1 MVSMTKQK
9 KKPKTAS
16 LIHERNYYNMGCHTI
31 FGIDE
36 AGRGP
41 WAGPVSAGAVALP
54 LHRPDLNKALAGVRD
69 SKMMTPL
76 QRAALVDTIKEVST
90 AWGVGHATAKE
101 IDDMGIIKATKTAMQ
116 RALDHALADTDLEP
130 DCLFLDYM
138 LWPER
143 RDIPQVSIVSGD
155 QHSLSIA
162 SASVIAKVWRDEFML
177 ELDAEF
183 PQYGFA
189 KHKGYGTTEHRKAL
203 EQYGPIEFHRQ
214 YYKPIQMLL
223 NQDDD

>member
-1 MVSMTKQK
+1 MAKKT

-16 LIHERNYYNMGCHTI
+16 LIHERNYYNMGCKVI

-54 LHRPDLNKALAGVRD
+54 LNRRDLPKALSGVRD
-69 SKMMTPL
+69 SKEMTPL
-76 QRAALVDTIKEVST
+76 QRATLVKTIKDVAL

-101 IDDMGIIKATKTAMQ
+101 IDAMGIVPATKTAMQ
-116 RALDHALADTDLEP
+116 RALSNALDNSGLEP

-143 RDIPQVSIVSGD
+143 RDIPQVSIVHGD
-155 QHSLSIA
+155 KHSLSIA
-162 SASVIAKVWRDEFML
+162 SASVIAKVWRDEFMV

-189 KHKGYGTTEHRKAL
+189 KHKGYGTKLHREAL
-203 EQYGPIEFHRQ
+203 EKYGPIDFHRQ
-214 YYKPIQMLL
+214 YYKPIQLLL
-223 NQDDD
+223 NFDKD

>member
-1 MVSMTKQK
+1 
-9 KKPKTAS
+9 
-16 LIHERNYYNMGCHTI
+16 MGCRTI

-41 WAGPVSAGAVALP
+41 WAGPVAAGAVALP
-54 LHRPDLNKALAGVRD
+54 LSRKDLNKALAGVRD

-76 QRAALVDTIKEVST
+76 QRAALVDTIKEVAL
-90 AWGVGHATAKE
+90 AWGIGHATARE
-101 IDDMGIIKATKTAMQ
+101 IDEMGILPATKTAMQ
-116 RALDHALADTDLEP
+116 RALDNALEDSDLEP

-162 SASVIAKVWRDEFML
+162 AASVLAKVWRDEFML

-183 PQYGFA
+183 PHYGFA
-189 KHKGYGTTEHRKAL
+189 KHKGYGTTEHRLAL
-203 EQYGPIEFHRQ
+203 EKYGATEFHRQ
-214 YYKPIQMLL
+214 YYKPIQLIL
-223 NQDDD
+223 NLDNE

>member
-1 MVSMTKQK
+1 MAKK
-9 KKPKTAS
+9 IKKPKTAS
-16 LIHERNYYNMGCHTI
+16 LIHERNYQNMGCNII

-54 LHRPDLNKALAGVRD
+54 LNRHDLNKALAGVRD
-69 SKMMTPL
+69 SKEMTPR
-76 QRAALVDTIKEVST
+76 QRESLVDTIKEVAL

-101 IDDMGIIKATKTAMQ
+101 IDKYGILPATKKAMKRALQTAM
-116 RALDHALADTDLEP
+116 DTSNLKP

-138 LWPER
+138 LWPEKQ
-143 RDIPQVSIVSGD
+143 DIPQVSIVSGD
-155 QHSLSIA
+155 KHSLSIA
-162 SASVIAKVWRDEFML
+162 CASVLAKVWRDEFMM

-189 KHKGYGTTEHRKAL
+189 KHKGYGTQLHRDAL
-203 EQYGPIEFHRQ
+203 EKYGPIEFHRQ

-223 NQDDD
+223 KTDDK

>member
-1 MVSMTKQK
+1 MAKQIT
-9 KKPKTAS
+9 KPKTAS
-16 LIHERNYYNMGCHTI
+16 LIHERNYQNMGCNII

-54 LHRPDLNKALAGVRD
+54 LNRHDLSKALAGVRD
-69 SKMMTPL
+69 SKEMTPL
-76 QRAALVDTIKEVST
+76 QRASLVDTIKDVAL

-101 IDDMGIIKATKTAMQ
+101 IDEFGILPATKKAMQ
-116 RALDHALADTDLEP
+116 RALQTAIEPSNLAP

-155 QHSLSIA
+155 KHSLSIA
-162 SASVIAKVWRDEFML
+162 CASVLAKVWRDDFMM

-183 PQYGFA
+183 PRYGFA
-189 KHKGYGTTEHRKAL
+189 QHKGYGTAFHREAL
-203 EQYGPIEFHRQ
+203 EKYGPIEFHRQ

-223 NQDDD
+223 KHDED

>member
-1 MVSMTKQK
+1 MSK
-9 KKPKTAS
+9 KARKTKTAS
-16 LIHERNYYNMGCHTI
+16 LIHERNYYKMGCRVI

-41 WAGPVSAGAVALP
+41 WAGPVAAGAVALP
-54 LHRPDLNKALAGVRD
+54 LNQSNLNKQLAGVRD
-69 SKMMTPL
+69 SKDMTPN
-76 QRAALVDTIKEVST
+76 QREGLVDTIKET
-90 AWGVGHATAKE
+90 ALAWGVGHSTARE
-101 IDDMGIIKATKTAMQ
+101 IDELGIVPATKTAMQ
-116 RALDHALADTDLEP
+116 RALDNAIEDSVEP

-155 QHSLSIA
+155 KHSLSIA
-162 SASVIAKVWRDEFML
+162 CASVLAKVWRDTFML

-189 KHKGYGTTEHRKAL
+189 NHKGYGTQAHREALEKFGPTDFHRK
-203 EQYGPIEFHRQ
+203 

-223 NQDDD
+223 NLDSK

>member
-1 MVSMTKQK
+1 MAK
-9 KKPKTAS
+9 KTTRPKTAS
-16 LIHERNYYNMGCHTI
+16 LIHERNYHNMGCNVI

-54 LHRPDLNKALAGVRD
+54 LNRSDLNKALAGVRD
-69 SKMMTPL
+69 SKEMTSL
-76 QRAALVDTIKEVST
+76 QRETLVDTIKEVAL

-101 IDDMGIIKATKTAMQ
+101 IDDMGILPATKLAMQ
-116 RALDHALADTDLEP
+116 RALTTAIESSNLTP

-155 QHSLSIA
+155 KHSLSIA
-162 SASVIAKVWRDEFML
+162 CASVLAKVWRDNFML

-189 KHKGYGTTEHRKAL
+189 KHKGYGTKLHREAL
-203 EQYGPIEFHRQ
+203 EKYGPIDFHRQ

-223 NQDDD
+223 KDED

>member
-1 MVSMTKQK
+1 MSK
-9 KKPKTAS
+9 KSRKPKTAS
-16 LIHERNYYNMGCHTI
+16 LKHERNYYRIGCKII

-54 LHRPDLNKALAGVRD
+54 LNRKDLPKALQGIRD
-69 SKMMTPL
+69 SKEMTPL
-76 QRAALVDTIKEVST
+76 QRTSLVENIKEIAL
-90 AWGVGHATAKE
+90 AWGVGHASSQE
-101 IDDMGIIKATKTAMQ
+101 IDKIGIVPATKTAMQ
-116 RALDHALADTDLEP
+116 RALSAALQDSKLEP

-155 QHSLSIA
+155 KYSLSIA
-162 SASVIAKVWRDEFML
+162 CASVLAKVWRDEFMM

-183 PQYGFA
+183 PHYGFA
-189 KHKGYGTTEHRKAL
+189 KHKGYGTALHRQAL
-203 EQYGPIEFHRQ
+203 ETYGPSEHHRQ
-214 YYKPIQMLL
+214 YYKPIQLL
-223 NQDDD
+223 LFEDE

>member
-1 MVSMTKQK
+1 MSKK
-9 KKPKTAS
+9 AKKPKTAS
-16 LIHERNYYNMGCHTI
+16 LIHERNYYNMGCRVI

-54 LHRPDLNKALAGVRD
+54 LHRKDLNKALAGVRD
-69 SKMMTPL
+69 SKEMTPN
-76 QRAALVDTIKEVST
+76 QRESLVDTIKEVAL
-90 AWGVGHATAKE
+90 AWGIGHTSAKE
-101 IDDMGIIKATKTAMQ
+101 IDEMGIVPATKTAMQ
-116 RALDHALADTDLEP
+116 RALANALEDNELEP

-155 QHSLSIA
+155 KHSLSIA
-162 SASVIAKVWRDEFML
+162 CASVIAKVWRDNFML

-189 KHKGYGTTEHRKAL
+189 KHKGYGTAEHRRAIEK
-203 EQYGPIEFHRQ
+203 YGPIEFHRQ
-214 YYKPIQMLL
+214 YYKPIQMIL
-223 NQDDD
+223 NMDND

>member
-1 MVSMTKQK
+1 MSKKTRKQ
-9 KKPKTAS
+9 KTAS
-16 LIHERNYYNMGCHTI
+16 LIHERNYYKMGCKVI

-54 LHRPDLNKALAGVRD
+54 LQRNDLNKALAGVRD
-69 SKMMTPL
+69 SKEMTPL
-76 QRAALVDTIKEVST
+76 QRETLVDTIKEVAL
-90 AWGVGHATAKE
+90 AWGIGHTTAKE
-101 IDDMGIIKATKTAMQ
+101 IDEMGIVPATKTAMQ
-116 RALDHALADTDLEP
+116 RALANALEDTDLEP

-155 QHSLSIA
+155 KHSLSIA
-162 SASVIAKVWRDEFML
+162 SASVLAKVWRDNFML

-183 PQYGFA
+183 PVYGFA
-189 KHKGYGTTEHRKAL
+189 KHKGYGTADHRRAL
-203 EQYGPIEFHRQ
+203 EQYGPTEFHRQ

-223 NQDDD
+223 NLDED

>member
-1 MVSMTKQK
+1 MSK
-9 KKPKTAS
+9 KARKTKTAS
-16 LIHERNYYNMGCHTI
+16 LIHERNYYKMGCRVI

-41 WAGPVSAGAVALP
+41 WAGPVAAGAVALP
-54 LHRPDLNKALAGVRD
+54 LNQSNLNKQLAGVRD
-69 SKMMTPL
+69 SKDMTPN
-76 QRAALVDTIKEVST
+76 QREGLVDTIKET
-90 AWGVGHATAKE
+90 ALAWGVGHSTARE
-101 IDDMGIIKATKTAMQ
+101 IDELGIVPATKTAMQ
-116 RALDHALADTDLEP
+116 RALASALEDSDLEP

-155 QHSLSIA
+155 KHSLSIA
-162 SASVIAKVWRDEFML
+162 CASVLAKVWRDTFML

-183 PQYGFA
+183 PHYGFA
-189 KHKGYGTTEHRKAL
+189 SHKGYGTKAHREALEKYGPTDFHRK
-203 EQYGPIEFHRQ
+203 

-223 NQDDD
+223 NVDND

>member
-1 MVSMTKQK
+1 MAKKT

-16 LIHERNYYNMGCHTI
+16 LIHERNYYNMGCKVI

-54 LHRPDLNKALAGVRD
+54 LNRKDLPKALSGVRD
-69 SKMMTPL
+69 SKEMTPL
-76 QRAALVDTIKEVST
+76 QRASLVDTIKDVAL

-101 IDDMGIIKATKTAMQ
+101 IDAMGIVPATKTAMQ
-116 RALDHALADTDLEP
+116 RALSTALDNSNLKP

-143 RDIPQVSIVSGD
+143 RDIPQVSIVHGD
-155 QHSLSIA
+155 KYSLSIA
-162 SASVIAKVWRDEFML
+162 SASVIAKVWRDDFML

-189 KHKGYGTTEHRKAL
+189 KHKGYGTKLHREAL
-203 EQYGPIEFHRQ
+203 EKYGPIDFHRQ
-214 YYKPIQMLL
+214 YYKPIQLLL
-223 NQDDD
+223 NFDED

>member
-1 MVSMTKQK
+1 MVCMKKQK
-9 KKPKTAS
+9 RKPKTAS
-16 LIHERNYYNMGCHTI
+16 LIHERNYYNMGCRSI

-41 WAGPVSAGAVALP
+41 WAGPVAAGAVALP
-54 LHRPDLNKALAGVRD
+54 LNRRDLPKALAGVRD

-76 QRAALVDTIKEVST
+76 QREKLVETIKEVAVT
-90 AWGVGHATAKE
+90 WGVGHATARE
-101 IDDMGIIKATKTAMQ
+101 IDKMGIVPATKLAMQ
-116 RALDHALADTDLEP
+116 RALDHALTESNIEP

-162 SASVIAKVWRDEFML
+162 SASVIAKVWRDNFML

-189 KHKGYGTTEHRKAL
+189 KHKGYGTKQHRQAL
-203 EQYGPIEFHRQ
+203 EQYGATDFHRQ
-214 YYKPIQMLL
+214 YYKPIQLLL
-223 NQDDD
+223 NFDDS

>member
-1 MVSMTKQK
+1 MTKK
-9 KKPKTAS
+9 AKKPKTAS
-16 LIHERNYYNMGCHTI
+16 LIHERSYYQMGCEII

-54 LHRPDLNKALAGVRD
+54 LKRKDLNKALTGVRD
-69 SKMMTPL
+69 SKEMTPN
-76 QRAALVDTIKEVST
+76 QREELVDTIKEVAL
-90 AWGVGHATAKE
+90 AWGVGHTTARE
-101 IDDMGIIKATKTAMQ
+101 IDEMGIVPATKTAMQ
-116 RALDHALADTDLEP
+116 RALANALEDTDLEP

-155 QHSLSIA
+155 KHSLSIA
-162 SASVIAKVWRDEFML
+162 CASVIAKVWRDTFML

-189 KHKGYGTTEHRKAL
+189 KHKGYGTVDHRRAL
-203 EQYGPIEFHRQ
+203 EQYGPTDFHRK

-223 NQDDD
+223 NPSDE

>member
-1 MVSMTKQK
+1 MTKK
-9 KKPKTAS
+9 TKRAKTAS
-16 LIHERNYYNMGCHTI
+16 LIHERNYHNMGAKVI

-54 LHRPDLNKALAGVRD
+54 LNRRDLNKALAGVRD
-69 SKMMTPL
+69 SKEMSPL
-76 QRAALVDTIKEVST
+76 QRESLVDTIKEVAL
-90 AWGVGHATAKE
+90 AWGVGHASAKE
-101 IDDMGIIKATKTAMQ
+101 IDEFGILPATKMAMQ
-116 RALDHALADTDLEP
+116 RALETAIETSKLEP

-138 LWPER
+138 LWPEK

-155 QHSLSIA
+155 KHSLSIA
-162 SASVIAKVWRDEFML
+162 CASVLAKVWRDNFMM

-183 PQYGFA
+183 PHYGFA
-189 KHKGYGTTEHRKAL
+189 QHKGYGTTFHREAL
-203 EQYGPIEFHRQ
+203 EKYGPIDFHRQ

-223 NQDDD
+223 KTEDE

>member
-1 MVSMTKQK
+1 MTKK
-9 KKPKTAS
+9 KTRKRKTAS
-16 LIHERNYYNMGCHTI
+16 LIHERNYYQMGCKTI

-41 WAGPVSAGAVALP
+41 WAGPVAAGAVALP
-54 LHRPDLNKALAGVRD
+54 LNRNDLQKALAGVRD
-69 SKMMTPL
+69 SKLMTPL
-76 QRAALVDTIKEVST
+76 QRETLVDTIKEVAI
-90 AWGVGHATAKE
+90 AWGIGHASARE
-101 IDDMGIIKATKTAMQ
+101 IDDMGIVPATKTAMQ
-116 RALDHALADTDLEP
+116 RALANALADNNLEP

-162 SASVIAKVWRDEFML
+162 CASVLAKVWRDEFML

-183 PQYGFA
+183 PQYSFA
-189 KHKGYGTTEHRKAL
+189 KHKGYGTTEHRQAL
-203 EQYGPIEFHRQ
+203 EQYGPTEFHRQ
-214 YYKPIQMLL
+214 YFKPIQLIL
-223 NQDDD
+223 NLDDK

>member
-1 MVSMTKQK
+1 MAKS

-16 LIHERNYYNMGCHTI
+16 LIHERNYYKMGCRVI

-54 LHRPDLNKALAGVRD
+54 LQRTDLNKALAGVRD

-76 QRAALVDTIKEVST
+76 QRQTLVDTIKEVAL
-90 AWGVGHATAKE
+90 AWGVGHATARE
-101 IDDMGIIKATKTAMQ
+101 IDDMGILPATKTAMQ
-116 RALDHALADTDLEP
+116 RALANALEGKDFEP

-162 SASVIAKVWRDEFML
+162 CASVIAKVWRDEFML

-189 KHKGYGTTEHRKAL
+189 NHKGYGTSEHRQAL
-203 EQYGPIEFHRQ
+203 EKYGATEFHRQ

-223 NQDDD
+223 NLDDD

>member
-1 MVSMTKQK
+1 MAK
-9 KKPKTAS
+9 KRRKPKTAS
-16 LIHERNYYNMGCHTI
+16 LIHERNYYNMGCKVI

-54 LHRPDLNKALAGVRD
+54 LNRKDLPKALSGVRD
-69 SKMMTPL
+69 SKEMTPL
-76 QRAALVDTIKEVST
+76 QRASLVDTIKDVAL

-101 IDDMGIIKATKTAMQ
+101 IDEMGIVPATKTAMQ
-116 RALDHALADTDLEP
+116 RALSTALDNSDLEP

-143 RDIPQVSIVSGD
+143 RDIPQVSIVHGD
-155 QHSLSIA
+155 KYSLSIA
-162 SASVIAKVWRDEFML
+162 SASVIAKVWRDEFMM

-189 KHKGYGTTEHRKAL
+189 KHKGYGTKLHREAL
-203 EQYGPIEFHRQ
+203 EKYGPIDFHRQ
-214 YYKPIQMLL
+214 YYKPIQLIL
-223 NQDDD
+223 NLDDK